1 VVYIP
6 HRSIFLRKHLFQG
19 MLLLGLLGLAAA
31 WHWTPLSAWLA
42 PEALADW
49 AQSLGAHPWGGAAVI
64 GSFVLG
70 SLLVVPLSAMIVA
83 TALIFG
89 PLLGFVY
96 ALTGALS
103 AALAT
108 YALGYLVGGGGVR
121 RWAQSRNNLFSERL
135 STPKQRLLAVIF
147 IRVVPL
153 APFTVVNL
161 AAGASRISIHAY
173 MLGSLLGMAPGI
185 LAMVFFADGLLAAW
199 RNPNTGNFACIL
211 LLGLLAFGIA
221 AFSRLWPGA
230 KNKQES

>member
-1 VVYIP
+1 
-6 HRSIFLRKHLFQG
+6 
-19 MLLLGLLGLAAA
+19 
-31 WHWTPLSAWLA
+31 
-42 PEALADW
+42 
-49 AQSLGAHPWGGAAVI
+49 
-64 GSFVLG
+64 
-70 SLLVVPLSAMIVA
+70 
-83 TALIFG
+83 
-89 PLLGFVY
+89 
-96 ALTGALS
+96 
-103 AALAT
+103 
-108 YALGYLVGGGGVR
+108 VR

-221 AFSRLWPGA
+221 AFSRRWPGA